1 MFIIILIH
9 YRHLLIASDSKNHR
23 ARKYYLLQFFVKFF
37 CFAFNVNI
45 TVHYPIDQFYRI
57 SSHFVTYWALLAGIP
72 YWMTYRAIIR
82 KLCFVFIMI
91 SEEKVVVI
99 LKGAFSGLRQLVAT
113 ESPLKIMKN
122 TFFMKIMKNF
132 TLKAL
137 FILKEFKFLS

>member
-1 MFIIILIH
+1 
-9 YRHLLIASDSKNHR
+9 
-23 ARKYYLLQFFVKFF
+23 
-37 CFAFNVNI
+37 
-45 TVHYPIDQFYRI
+45 
-57 SSHFVTYWALLAGIP
+57 
-72 YWMTYRAIIR
+72 MTYRALSR

-137 FILKEFKFLS
+137 FILKKFKFLS